1 MSAAPKKL
9 DANVYVAAAMEEINT
24 VIGTLKEKGAERFGR
39 AIGGAIFFVAAAYIL
54 IYLPPQKKAA
64 ALQAQIDHAKQMAD
78 YGTQFKD
85 LRDQLNGAYNGLPAL
100 TDREQWLSNSV
111 RDSLLAGGLE
121 PENFTPVK
129 ESELNGLIFQ
139 TSSVALTLRFSDFY
153 DWLLRIENAKPLMH
167 MNSIDLVKK
176 ADHLGFNGATC
187 DITTVIPTT
196 RFH

>member
-1 MSAAPKKL
+1 MAAQNF
-9 DANVYVAAAMEEINT
+9 DFNVYLKAVTEEINT

-39 AIGGAIFFVAAAYIL
+39 AIGGAVFIVFAAYVGV
-54 IYLPPQKKAA
+54 YLPPQKKASR
-64 ALQAQIDHAKQMAD
+64 LQAQIDHAKQMAD

-111 RDSLLAGGLE
+111 RDSLLVGGLE

-139 TSSVALTLRFSDFY
+139 TSSVALTVRFSEFY

-167 MNSIDLVKK
+167 MNSVDLSKK
-176 ADHLGFNGATC
+176 ADKLGYNGATC
-187 DITTVIPTT
+187 DITTVIPKM
-196 RFH
+196 RFR